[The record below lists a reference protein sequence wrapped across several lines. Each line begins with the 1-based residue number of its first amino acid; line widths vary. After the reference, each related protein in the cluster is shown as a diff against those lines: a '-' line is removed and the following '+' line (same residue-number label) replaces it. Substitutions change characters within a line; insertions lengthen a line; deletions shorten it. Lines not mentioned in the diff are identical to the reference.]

1 MSLFH
6 RKSRLERAVDVA
18 LPLLEA
24 RLVAGGANGNG
35 NGGAPKRRASAAPIK
50 KGLAAV
56 GGVAGVAAGSAAVS
70 ALRQRSESSKGDR

>member
-24 RLVAGGANGNG
+24 RMAASGTNG
-35 NGGAPKRRASAAPIK
+35 NGGAARRHTPSAPVK

-56 GGVAGVAAGSAAVS
+56 GGVAGVAAGSAALS
-70 ALRQRSESSKGDR
+70 ALRQRSESSKGDG